1 MNCDGPIPQSDSHPT
16 LNESLEVTAAKP
28 ALHKR
33 NEQQHFSVS
42 ADQSNIVNPLIT
54 ASFESCIVR
63 DSENNQECAAEMIQT
78 RCSFWNEEEI
88 PVFTQ

>member
-54 ASFESCIVR
+54 
-63 DSENNQECAAEMIQT
+63 ENNQECAAEMIQT